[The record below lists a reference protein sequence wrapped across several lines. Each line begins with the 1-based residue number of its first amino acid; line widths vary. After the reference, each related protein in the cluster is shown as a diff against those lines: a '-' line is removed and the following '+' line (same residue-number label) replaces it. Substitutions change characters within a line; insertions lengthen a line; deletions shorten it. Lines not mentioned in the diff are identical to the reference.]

1 MSRKRRKRKSGN
13 HQENIEVVY
22 NTKDDR
28 DTEERLTDSEATDG
42 SENLEETA
50 ELNISEET
58 DEPEIERENEAEA
71 NADADEAEGEGEA
84 VDEEPGEEDGS
95 EDSEDEEVSETM
107 TEEEDPEEE
116 EFRHESD
123 TEEDEG
129 TDETDEDDSE
139 DEEDED
145 VQSGDK
151 KKRRRRRRGRRKKK
165 ERKPLGKKFWI
176 ILGSIFGG
184 LIAIYLGISIYF
196 IGHFFVNTTIN
207 GKDFSGSSA
216 AVVEE
221 YFKEQVKDYELTI
234 VELNNET
241 DVIKGSEI
249 SLSYKENTGVKK
261 ALKEQNPLLWVT
273 AFFSK
278 TSKDVQVQV
287 NYDEKVLE
295 EKIQSIKAVTQE
307 QTEPASAYPKFDG
320 ESFVV
325 EPEVYGTAVN
335 LEVLTEKIKEYISA
349 FEPKLDMFDEGCYK
363 LPKYLSDS
371 PEVQA
376 ACDTMNEYCKASIT
390 YTMTENVVVDK
401 TVISGWLTYD
411 ENMKVSLDE
420 NAVREWMR
428 TFGQTYDTVGAYR
441 TITTPTGKAAE
452 VSGGTYGW
460 SIDEETE
467 TQNLIASINNGEV
480 ATREPAY
487 EQTAASH
494 AAQDWG
500 STYLEVDLSAQH
512 MWYIVDGAV
521 ALETDVVTGIPTP
534 DRITPAG
541 VYSILEMKRNKTL
554 VGTINPSTGEPI
566 YETPVRYWM
575 RVTWTG
581 IGFHDADWQSSF
593 GGTRYQT
600 SAGSHGCINM
610 PVSKAGELYG
620 MLSMGTPVIIHY

>member
-13 HQENIEVVY
+13 HQEDIEILY
-22 NTKDDR
+22 N
-28 DTEERLTDSEATDG
+28 
-42 SENLEETA
+42 
-50 ELNISEET
+50 
-58 DEPEIERENEAEA
+58 
-71 NADADEAEGEGEA
+71 
-84 VDEEPGEEDGS
+84 
-95 EDSEDEEVSETM
+95 
-107 TEEEDPEEE
+107 
-116 EFRHESD
+116 
-123 TEEDEG
+123 TEEDTGMEG
-129 TDETDEDDSE
+129 EEKEHSGELLFVEVENDEPADFAEEETGEEKYAEGTDDPADEEGTESTDETDDLEDAAGADDDLEADAAAEVDDDLEADDTAAADDDCEADDENSE
-139 DEEDED
+139 PDGIEGSDRK
-145 VQSGDK
+145 S
-151 KKRRRRRRGRRKKK
+151 RRRRRRRRRKKK

-184 LIAIYLGISIYF
+184 LILVYLGISAYF
-196 IGHFFVNTTIN
+196 IGHFFINTTIN

-216 AVVEE
+216 TAVED
-221 YFKEQVKDYELTI
+221 YFKDQVKDYKLTI
-234 VELNNET
+234 IEMNNET
-241 DVIKGSEI
+241 DVINGSDI
-249 SLSYKENTGVKK
+249 SLAYKENSGVEK

-273 AFFSK
+273 SFFS
-278 TSKDVQVQV
+278 TTDKDIRVQVD
-287 NYDEKVLE
+287 YDEQALE

-307 QTEPASAYPKFDG
+307 QTEPVSAYPKFNG

-325 EPEVYGTAVN
+325 EPEVYGTAVDP
-335 LEVLTEKIKEYISA
+335 EVLTEKIKEHISG
-349 FEPKLDMFDEGCYK
+349 FEPELVMFDEGCYK
-363 LPKYLSDS
+363 LPKYVSDS
-371 PEVQA
+371 SEVQA
-376 ACDTMNEYCKASIT
+376 ACDTMNEYCKASVT

-401 TVISGWLTYD
+401 SVISGWLTYD
-411 ENMKVSLDE
+411 DNMQVTLDE

-428 TFGQTYDTVGAYR
+428 TFGQTYDTVGKTR
-441 TITTPTGKAAE
+441 TITTPGGKTAE

-460 SIDEETE
+460 SIDEDTE

-480 ATREPAY
+480 VTREPVY

-494 AAQDWG
+494 GAQDWG
-500 STYLEVDLSAQH
+500 STYVEVDLSAQH
-512 MWYIVDGAV
+512 MWYIVDGSI

-554 VGTINPSTGEPI
+554 VGTTNPATGKPI

-620 MLSMGTPVIIHY
+620 MLNMGTPVIIHY